1 MTDSPT
7 SSDYDFSLA
16 AGRAALLVVDLQ
28 RGFCDRAVS
37 DALGFGDRSTD
48 HFWYR
53 VDDLVLPNAKRLI
66 GAARAAGVEVIYTVI
81 EALTLDGRDRG
92 LDHKRSDFLIPKGSE
107 GGQVMPQIAPRGDEI
122 LIPKTASGIFSVT
135 NIDYVLRNLGVER
148 LVIFGV
154 YSHQCVEAAVR
165 DAADLGYLVTLVPD
179 ACAATTEAQE
189 TTTAEGMKA
198 YGRVVTTESLLK
210 ELGVKGASAA

>member
-7 SSDYDFSLA
+7 SSDYDFSLT

-37 DALGFGDRSTD
+37 DELGFESSD

-53 VDDLVLPNAKRLI
+53 VDDMVLPNAQRLI

-81 EALTLDGRDRG
+81 EALTADGRDRS
-92 LDHKRSDFLIPKGSE
+92 LDHKRSDFLIPKGSA
-107 GGQVMPQIAPRGDEI
+107 GGEVMPQIAPRGDEMV
-122 LIPKTASGIFSVT
+122 LPKTASGIFNAT
-135 NIDYVLRNLGVER
+135 NVDYILHNLGVER
-148 LVIFGV
+148 LCIFGV
-154 YSHQCVEAAVR
+154 YSHQCVESAVR
-165 DAADLGYLVTLVPD
+165 DASDRGYLVTLVAD
-179 ACAATTEAQE
+179 ACAAKTEAQE
-189 TTTAEGMKA
+189 ATTAEGMKA